1 MNDTSAMLEK
11 ESQIGAIHV
20 LGEAICKLCG
30 GMDPFNNN
38 SLLQSFLDDQSL
50 QSYSVFLALWDIC
63 LLNKIVK
70 ALTIHNRK
78 SFWSCCQIL
87 FGFFPTIARIANE
100 ASEKETNRR
109 SCKGMLLIVILVSL

>member
-1 MNDTSAMLEK
+1 MDDASAVLEK

-20 LGEAICKLCG
+20 FGKAICKLCG
-30 GMDPFNNN
+30 GVDPFNNN
-38 SLLQSFLDDQSL
+38 SFLQSFFDDQSL

-78 SFWSCCQIL
+78 SFWSCCQIFL
-87 FGFFPTIARIANE
+87 GVFPPIAR
-100 ASEKETNRR
+100 
-109 SCKGMLLIVILVSL
+109 V